1 MVGNIKLSRQS
12 PSKFADVERIYIHEE
27 YDTDGR
33 RFDVALLKVWLRLII
48 TIFTWIMETRN
59 VT

>member
-1 MVGNIKLSRQS
+1 
-12 PSKFADVERIYIHEE
+12 VERIYINEG

-33 RFDVALLKVWLRLII
+33 KFDVALLKVWLRLII
-48 TIFTWIMETRN
+48 RILTWIIETRN